1 MSFKIYY
8 THLLQHKQSF
18 SKRLELSLLKINK
31 NNFTANKDYIQASID
46 TFNSEIEW
54 ESMWDLD
61 DAEIRLL
68 NKETLFI
75 LLDVDTPIG
84 HVWYDQYY
92 LYNAFVSKERCDGDS
107 PWFIQETMWDMKDS
121 HNLSY
126 IKLYVDSW
134 NNRAIKFWEKLG
146 FIKQI

>member
-31 NNFTANKDYIQASID
+31 KNFTANKDYIQTSID

-75 LLDVDTPIG
+75 LLDNNTPIG

-107 PWFIQETMWDMKDS
+107 TWFIQETMWNMKDS

-146 FIKQI
+146 FIKQT